1 MFRFPLTR
9 GILAATLLLTPVMG
23 LAEMVINDP
32 YARTSRPNAPTG
44 AAFMTIENTG
54 DAADRLVS
62 ASSDIAKRVELHTHI
77 DQGDGVMKMTEIEG
91 GIEIDAGA
99 TYQMQR
105 GGDHVMFMGLVG
117 PLEQGADV
125 SVTLTFERA
134 GEVVVTIPVDNE
146 RQPKHGVKKHGHSDH
161 NAATN

>member
-1 MFRFPLTR
+1 MFRFTLTR
-9 GILAATLLLTPVMG
+9 GILAAALLLTPGMG
-23 LAEMVINDP
+23 FADLIITDP

-44 AAFMTIENTG
+44 AAFMIIENKG
-54 DAADRLVS
+54 DTADRLVS

-91 GIEIDAGA
+91 GIKIEAGA

-117 PLEQGADV
+117 PLEEGDYV
-125 SVTLTFERA
+125 RLTLTFERA
-134 GEVVVTIPVDNE
+134 GAVVVTIPVDNE
-146 RQPKHGVKKHGHSDH
+146 RLPKHGANKHGHSDH
-161 NAATN
+161 GAATN